1 MCNHK
6 KASTRLA
13 RLRVGIPL
21 VLALV
26 ASACLPGARRDSAGS
41 STTHLE
47 RLYFGRN
54 IADTAVVSDSAWGT
68 FVRDVLTPQFPE
80 GATVYEA
87 SGQWRSPTGVLVKE
101 PSYVVE
107 LLHPATPESEGKVK
121 TVIEAYKT
129 RFAQEAVLRMVTNV
143 RAMF

>member
-1 MCNHK
+1 MCNYRK
-6 KASTRLA
+6 PSTRLA
-13 RLRVGIPL
+13 RLRAGIPL
-21 VLALV
+21 VLAL
-26 ASACLPGARRDSAGS
+26 ATTACLPGGRRDGS
-41 STTHLE
+41 GGSTTHLE

-54 IADTAVVSDSAWGT
+54 IADTAVVSDSAWST

-87 SGQWRSPTGVLVKE
+87 SGQWRSPTGVLVRE

-107 LLHPATPESEGKVK
+107 LFHPATPESEGKVR

>member
-1 MCNHK
+1 MCNYR
-6 KASTRLA
+6 KASS
-13 RLRVGIPL
+13 RLRVGLPL
-21 VLALV
+21 VLTLAV
-26 ASACLPGARRDSAGS
+26 TACLPGTRRPAADGSA
-41 STTHLE
+41 TQLE

-80 GATVYEA
+80 GATVYDA
-87 SGQWRSPTGVLVKE
+87 SGQWRAPNGILVRE

-107 LLHPATPESEGKVK
+107 LLHPATAESEGKVR

-129 RFAQEAVLRMVTNV
+129 RFAQQAVLRMTTNV
-143 RAMF
+143 RAVF